1 MTVMQN
7 NSKLMSRLFT
17 VLMRRTV
24 LPGFVF
30 PGGKVAER
38 RVDACLGYLS
48 LTFGTVGL
56 ERIVDFCI
64 CQVYAVSRF
73 TPDYLLK
80 WKLSHSFGERA
91 CVRFVTRK
99 PGQKYYEDRW
109 LKEHSLTREY
119 LLGLIEDRQVHPYY
133 RFINPTWEE
142 HTKRR
147 AVSTEAGYYICA
159 ASTLLWTPFSVACR
173 MCRFSDACQNR
184 TRIVPGALPY
194 PGSRISSKGG
204 RE

>member
-1 MTVMQN
+1 MQN

-80 WKLSHSFGERA
+80 WKLSHLSGNVRV
-91 CVRFVTRK
+91 CVLS
-99 PGQKYYEDRW
+99 PASPDRSIM
-109 LKEHSLTREY
+109 KTD
-119 LLGLIEDRQVHPYY
+119 G
-133 RFINPTWEE
+133 
-142 HTKRR
+142 
-147 AVSTEAGYYICA
+147 
-159 ASTLLWTPFSVACR
+159 
-173 MCRFSDACQNR
+173 
-184 TRIVPGALPY
+184 
-194 PGSRISSKGG
+194 
-204 RE
+204 

>member
-1 MTVMQN
+1 MQN

-109 LKEHSLTREY
+109 LKERSLTREY

-159 ASTLLWTPFSVACR
+159 ASTLLWTPFSVACK

-184 TRIVPGALPY
+184 TRHLY
-194 PGSRISSKGG
+194 PELYRIRVAEYQAKEDGN
-204 RE
+204 E

>member
-1 MTVMQN
+1 MQS

-119 LLGLIEDRQVHPYY
+119 LLGLIEDRQVHPLYQSY
-133 RFINPTWEE
+133 LG
-142 HTKRR
+142 R
-147 AVSTEAGYYICA
+147 AYET
-159 ASTLLWTPFSVACR
+159 ACR
-173 MCRFSDACQNR
+173 IDGSRLLYLCRFDIALDAFFCCLPD
-184 TRIVPGALPY
+184 VPFFGCLP
-194 PGSRISSKGG
+194 K
-204 RE
+204 